1 MIPSL
6 SALFRHLVK
15 PNITRLDFS
24 GLLNI
29 GTVSSGVFDA
39 FNKTLTEVLS
49 NVPNLSELILSS
61 KNCRTS
67 LPQCKNEHLEVLGSK
82 CPELT
87 FLDISYIRTLTSD
100 GLRHLI
106 PDSDPA
112 TYRPGCIHLKKLFI
126 FECPFHHVEIAKLV
140 VHLPE
145 LTDLG
150 CNETGKV
157 IKHIFK
163 KNQVNKQTNKQTNKQ
178 KKKANKQQNF
188 YFDLFYFVSYSLLI
202 TFQKVSFIIMR

>member
-67 LPQCKNEHLEVLGSK
+67 LPQCKNEHL
-82 CPELT
+82 
-87 FLDISYIRTLTSD
+87 
-100 GLRHLI
+100 
-106 PDSDPA
+106 
-112 TYRPGCIHLKKLFI
+112 
-126 FECPFHHVEIAKLV
+126 
-140 VHLPE
+140 
-145 LTDLG
+145 
-150 CNETGKV
+150 
-157 IKHIFK
+157 
-163 KNQVNKQTNKQTNKQ
+163 
-178 KKKANKQQNF
+178 
-188 YFDLFYFVSYSLLI
+188 
-202 TFQKVSFIIMR
+202 